1 MLGLVK
7 VEPRKTWNEV
17 IRSDLKERK
26 VSRDLAK
33 DRCLEVFHKKPTN
46 PYASMENILK

>member
-17 IRSDLKERK
+17 VRSDLKERK

-33 DRCLEVFHKKPTN
+33 DRDVWKSFIRNQPTHMQAWKT
-46 PYASMENILK
+46 Y